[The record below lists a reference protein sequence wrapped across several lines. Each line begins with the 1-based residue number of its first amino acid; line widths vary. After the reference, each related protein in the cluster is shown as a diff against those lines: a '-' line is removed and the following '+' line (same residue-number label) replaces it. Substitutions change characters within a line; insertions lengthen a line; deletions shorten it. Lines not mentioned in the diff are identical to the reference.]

1 MKYTAG
7 NAQAGARFLVP
18 DGLYCVEIIAAKEK
32 TSKSGNEM
40 FELKLEVR
48 PEGGGSGPKFFDWLV
63 LSESTAWKMDQ
74 FLAAAGKHP
83 GEGVEVDVDADDLI
97 GLLLTARLRQRKR
110 DKGTTMEVDAYIVP
124 GAESEW
130 DN

>member
-1 MKYTAG
+1 MKFKTS
-7 NAQAGARFLVP
+7 NPQAGDRFLVP
-18 DGLYCVEIIAAKEK
+18 DGLYCVEAIDAKEK
-32 TSKSGNEM
+32 TSKTGNPM
-40 FELKLEVR
+40 IELKLEVKL
-48 PEGGGSGPKFFDWLV
+48 EGGGSGPKFFDWLV

-124 GAESEW
+124 GTESEW